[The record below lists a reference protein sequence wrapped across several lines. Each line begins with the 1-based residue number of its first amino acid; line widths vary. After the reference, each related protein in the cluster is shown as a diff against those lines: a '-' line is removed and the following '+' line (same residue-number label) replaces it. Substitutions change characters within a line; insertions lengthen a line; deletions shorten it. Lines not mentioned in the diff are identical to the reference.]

1 MFSFSCPSWFNA
13 PRHSVLL
20 TIVGTVG
27 VLQIGCSGSKPTVPQ
42 ATVAEAVEQVC
53 VQYRQIRDGFENQNE
68 DAAHGPLHEVGY
80 ALQDAEAAA
89 KREIKDEAKLAG
101 LTKLTASL
109 FEDFGAVDRTMHGRE
124 GARWPEVAE
133 RISTTINELRS
144 QAGLSP
150 EVAPKKK
157 ESLPESGSDEV
168 QPEPA
173 AEPAPEQAAA
183 AAPAASAPAPASGS

>member
-1 MFSFSCPSWFNA
+1 MFSCHCPSWFNA
-13 PRHSVLL
+13 LRHSVLL

-27 VLQIGCSGSKPTVPQ
+27 VLQIGCSSSKPAVPQ

-89 KREIKDEAKLAG
+89 KREIKDEAKLAA

-124 GARWPEVAE
+124 GSSWAEVSE
-133 RISTTINELRS
+133 RIAKSINELRS

-173 AEPAPEQAAA
+173 AEPAAAP
-183 AAPAASAPAPASGS
+183 APAASAPAQPSGS

>member
-1 MFSFSCPSWFNA
+1 MFSCGCVSWFHA
-13 PRHSVLL
+13 LRHSLL
-20 TIVGTVG
+20 FLIGGTVG
-27 VLQIGCSGSKPTVPQ
+27 VLLAGCSESKPTVPQ

-53 VQYRQIRDGFENQNE
+53 VQYRQIRDGFENQDE
-68 DAAHGPLHEVGY
+68 DAAHDPLHEVGY

-89 KREIKDEAKLAG
+89 KREIRDEAKLTA
-101 LTKLTASL
+101 LTKLTGSL

-124 GARWPEVAE
+124 GSSWAEVSE
-133 RISTTINELRS
+133 RIAKSINELRS

-173 AEPAPEQAAA
+173 AEPAAAP
-183 AAPAASAPAPASGS
+183 APAASAPAQPSGS